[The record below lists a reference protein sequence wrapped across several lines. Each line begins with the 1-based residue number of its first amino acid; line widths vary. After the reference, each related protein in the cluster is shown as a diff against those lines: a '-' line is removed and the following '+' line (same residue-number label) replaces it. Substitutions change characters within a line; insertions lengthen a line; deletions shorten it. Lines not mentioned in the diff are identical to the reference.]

1 MPVSFFDHQSGLSA
15 LAIQHVS
22 TEGRMVIVYHDAPS
36 PAAAR
41 AALSRVAETLA
52 GELAPGQV
60 LGLIECCVPE
70 HAAEPFI
77 YARATLSSVR
87 GSGRVD
93 VGAARVVSVEAV
105 ARACGI
111 EVREVERTEHLVAS
125 VHRPRRCAFPGF
137 RQLRLGDRGRRG
149 VAAA

>member
-1 MPVSFFDHQSGLSA
+1 MPVSFFDEQRGLSA

-22 TEGRMVIVYHDAPS
+22 ANGRMVIVYHDAPS

-41 AALSRVAETLA
+41 AALGRVAETLA
-52 GELAPGQV
+52 AELAPGQL

-70 HAAEPFI
+70 HEAEPFI
-77 YARATLSSVR
+77 YARATVSSVP

-93 VGAARVVSVEAV
+93 VGATRVVSVEAV

-111 EVREVERTEHLVAS
+111 EAREVERTELLVAT

-137 RQLRLGDRGRRG
+137 RQLRLGERARRDV
-149 VAAA
+149 VAA